1 MNDHED
7 LAPRMLSAL
16 GDLVNEPG
24 AESALFSV
32 AIEAVARRHPERK
45 YPDALPFTSDWL
57 CLGEQGTREFSKAA
71 AFRIEAVVTYHSP
84 ASHPADH
91 RKDHALP
98 LSVCQDLEASLKAA
112 IDAATGAGMTPQGV
126 LRTIVVEAVDWAKGL
141 THWGKIVLVLMRGVE
156 MALRPWWR
164 LRNDTGTDAED
175 DVVGEDRT

>member
-57 CLGEQGTREFSKAA
+57 CLGEQGTREFAGAA
-71 AFRIEAVVTYHSP
+71 AFKVEMVVSYHSP
-84 ASHPADH
+84 ADH
-91 RKDHALP
+91 LPDNRKDHALP
-98 LSVCQDLEASLKAA
+98 LSVGHDLEVSLKAA
-112 IDAATGAGMTPQGV
+112 INAATRGGMTPQGI
-126 LRTIVVEAVDWAKGL
+126 LWTIVVEAVDWAKGL
-141 THWGKIVLVLMRGVE
+141 TYWGKIVLVLMRGVE
-156 MALRPWWR
+156 MAVRPWRRPW
-164 LRNDTGTDAED
+164 NEAESGGDDAE
-175 DVVGEDRT
+175 GEDRP